1 MIKRGLSKER
11 LKKFNIKKNDMV
23 LVIAG
28 DEKGKRGRVLHI
40 LHRTNSILVEK
51 VNFMRRSTK
60 ARRVD
65 QKGGIVEKEGPI
77 KISNVMLV
85 CTSCDKP
92 SRISHKTLTDGRKVR
107 VCKKCGE
114 MT

>member
-40 LHRTNSILVEK
+40 LHRTNSILVEN

-85 CTSCDKP
+85 CANCDKP